1 VESIKAGRDPLRNFL
16 DENGY
21 KIAEAGV
28 NLLAIH
34 KGDRVVS
41 ELQLPEQ
48 PARQSAA

>member
-1 VESIKAGRDPLRNFL
+1 MESIKVGREPLRNFL

-21 KIAEAGV
+21 KIVEAGV

-34 KGDRVVS
+34 KGDPVTN

-48 PARQSAA
+48 PAQQSTA